1 MQEGRA
7 TAVVLRI
14 TAILVGVVAL
24 LVVPGASGATWSA
37 PQSISGLGTNVSQIQ
52 IAGTSNGSSLVVWK
66 RDLAGFDVVQ
76 GTRVAINGT
85 AGPVMNL
92 SALTLQATDPVVAVR
107 DDGSAMVAWL
117 NTSATDDTVQ
127 SVSIGADNTVGA
139 ITTRSTVGPPGQ
151 PASDISIALGDD
163 GTSGMSWR
171 KFNGANWIVQGL
183 KVGVD
188 GAGGTIHDLS
198 TAGVD
203 SGEPDIAYKA
213 AGTYRAAWPQGTG
226 AEGNVGSVLIDAADA
241 VSPLY
246 LALSVSASNGTG
258 GNPQD
263 VQVSYGNDNT
273 PNLAWVRDRTDDPNG
288 TPYVNRAAELVRPF
302 LQGNELQP
310 AAPSTAVAMTP
321 TVRGVPYNV
330 DQFEMFTPIGAQP
343 MMVWR
348 HDFGDGTYR
357 IESGRVMN
365 NGPYQSWA
373 NATGIIPDV
382 SEPVIVGNARNT
394 AVVGW
399 AQPGASNSAWSRF
412 SNSSFD
418 AHTQTGFDNVNEVGF
433 AQSNSGVTL
442 AVMAVT
448 SLGTTDARVSTFS
461 SPGVAVDPS
470 QHNFGKVNIG
480 VTSQRSIVVR
490 STGQTPTSVTGV
502 DLGGANPSQFQLF
515 NQSSCIREID
525 SQSQCTFNIRF
536 IPQSAGSKSA
546 TVTVHTPLGDR
557 VTQLVGTG
565 GTGTRLKLTAKPRNR
580 AVRRGKVVPIRVT
593 VRNIGGVAANNTRLC
608 ANLNRRVLKLNRRCV
623 QIGSFDVSAR
633 RQITFRV
640 RVTWR
645 AKKGRKYPVKFRLRS
660 GNSIERVIVSRLR
673 RKGN

>member
-14 TAILVGVVAL
+14 AAIVAGVVSL
-24 LVVPGASGATWSA
+24 LAVPAAAGATWST
-37 PQSISGLGTNVSQIQ
+37 PQPISGAGANVSQIQ

-66 RDLAGFDVVQ
+66 RNLAGFDVIQ
-76 GTRVAINGT
+76 GTRVAIDGT

-92 SALTLQATDPVVAVR
+92 SALTMQATDPVVAVR

-117 NTSATDDTVQ
+117 NTSATDDTVN

-139 ITTRSTVGPPGQ
+139 ITTRSTVGPAGQ
-151 PASDISIALGDD
+151 PASDIAIALGDD
-163 GTSGMSWR
+163 GTAGMTWR
-171 KFNGANWIVQGL
+171 KFNGTNWMVQGL
-183 KVGVD
+183 KVGAD
-188 GAGGTIHDLS
+188 GAGGAIHELS
-198 TAGVD
+198 TAGLD
-203 SGEPDIAYKA
+203 SGEPDIAYKS

-226 AEGNVGSVLIDAADA
+226 AEGNVGSVLIDAADT

-246 LALSVSASNGTG
+246 LALSVSSSNGTG
-258 GNPQD
+258 GNPQH
-263 VQVSYGNDNT
+263 VQVSYGNDST
-273 PNLAWVRDRTDDPNG
+273 PNLAWVRDRTEDPNG
-288 TPYVNRAAELVRPF
+288 SPYVNRAAELVRPF

-348 HDFGDGTYR
+348 HDYGDGTYR

-373 NATGIIPDV
+373 NATGIVPDV
-382 SEPVIVGNARNT
+382 TQPVIAGNARDT

-418 AHTQTGFDNVNEVGF
+418 VQTQTGFDNVNEVGF
-433 AQSNSGVTL
+433 VQANSGVTL
-442 AVMAVT
+442 AVMAATV
-448 SLGTTDARVSTFS
+448 GGVTDARVSTFS
-461 SPGVAVDPS
+461 SPSVVVDPS
-470 QHNFGKVNIG
+470 LHNFGKVNIG
-480 VTSQRSIVVR
+480 VTAQRSIVVR
-490 STGQTPTSVTGV
+490 SSGQTPTSVTGI
-502 DLGGANPSQFQLF
+502 DLSGANSSQFQLF

-525 SQSQCTFNIRF
+525 SQAQCTFNIRF
-536 IPQSAGSKSA
+536 TPQSAGSKSA

-557 VTQLVGTG
+557 ITQLVGTG

-580 AVRRGKVVPIRVT
+580 AVRRGKVVPIKVT
-593 VRNIGGVAANNTRLC
+593 AKNIGGVIANNTKLC
-608 ANLNRRVLKLNRRCV
+608 ANLNRRVLKLNRRCF
-623 QIGSFDVSAR
+623 QIGSFGVSAQ

-645 AKKGRKYPVKFRLRS
+645 AKKGKKYPVTFRLRS
-660 GNSIERVIVSRLR
+660 GNAVERVIVSRLR